1 MQCKFSVGMNLCCCN
16 NNVHISMFSLCVS
29 ACKILLTEW
38 RLVEAEDVRVTLH
51 TIIKPGPLI
60 AFEEQN

>member
-1 MQCKFSVGMNLCCCN
+1 
-16 NNVHISMFSLCVS
+16 MFSLCVS